1 MMFTAIK
8 SLFYCTLQSCAVMR
22 SNPGWRSHKSNCVAV
37 LLIAVIGLVACGAPA
52 SSPPPVLRIVEP
64 GQGARLTINIEIPVR
79 VEYSGAG
86 FVQVHIWV
94 NGQRVGTLPMQPG
107 STNAS
112 LLWTPQ
118 AVGNHVL
125 YLEARDAENKLI
137 ALSDVVAVR
146 VEVPEPTAAPTA
158 VPTSEPTLAPTPEPS
173 PAPVEATTTTATPSP
188 SPAATPGVT
197 VVNDFVN
204 LRAGPGT
211 SYDWVGRLNQGQTAR
226 VTGKSS
232 DGQWWQINV
241 EGKTV
246 WVSGKFVQA
255 NEAAEDVSVAQAPP
269 APTLA
274 LPTPASVSPSVAA
287 VVPTAPVEPLPASP
301 VPPAELDCNPSNPHW
316 AATLN
321 NAPDYTFCTPVPFE
335 FVPNASA
342 DPDEMVI
349 RWHIYGIKSLE
360 LRIDPSGDDCGM
372 GSGGLRQQVSFKE
385 DNFRLN
391 RRSWPSGG
399 YKIGLFATLHDGR
412 IQDWGELHFC
422 GKS

>member
-1 MMFTAIK
+1 
-8 SLFYCTLQSCAVMR
+8 MR
-22 SNPGWRSHKSNCVAV
+22 TGPARRSHKSGCVVV
-37 LLIAVIGLVACGAPA
+37 LLIAATGLVACGAAVPSA
-52 SSPPPVLRIVEP
+52 PPPVLRIVEP
-64 GQGARLTINIEIPVR
+64 AQDARLTINTEVPVR
-79 VEYSGAG
+79 VEYSGAS
-86 FVQVHIWV
+86 FVQVHVWV
-94 NGQRVGTLPMQPG
+94 NGRRVGALPMQPG
-107 STNAS
+107 RADAS

-118 AVGNHVL
+118 TLGNHVL
-125 YLEARDAENKLI
+125 YLEARDAEDKLV
-137 ALSDVVAVR
+137 ALSDVIAVR
-146 VEVPEPTAAPTA
+146 VEAPEPTAAPTA
-158 VPTSEPTLAPTPEPS
+158 VAMPEPTLAPTAEPS
-173 PAPVEATTTTATPSP
+173 PSPAEAMTATATPSP
-188 SPAATPGVT
+188 APTATPGVT
-197 VVNDFVN
+197 VSNDFVN

-211 SYDWVGRLNQGQTAR
+211 SYDLVGRLNQGQTAR

-232 DGQWWQINV
+232 DGQWWQVSV
-241 EGKTV
+241 EGKMA

-255 NEAAEDVSVAQAPP
+255 NEAARDVSVAQAPP

-274 LPTPASVSPSVAA
+274 PPTPALLPIAA
-287 VVPTAPVEPLPASP
+287 VAPATPVEP
-301 VPPAELDCNPSNPHW
+301 PPTPTPLAEPECNPSNPYW

-335 FVPNASA
+335 FVPNASP

-372 GSGGLRQQVSFKE
+372 GSTGLRRQVPFKE

-391 RRSWPSGG
+391 RRDWPAGG

-422 GKS
+422 GKG

>member
-1 MMFTAIK
+1 MVFTAIE
-8 SLFYCTLQSCAVMR
+8 SLFYCTLQSSLVTR
-22 SNPGWRSHKSNCVAV
+22 SNPGWEGHKSSFVAI
-37 LLIAVIGLVACGAPA
+37 LLAAATGLAACGAPA
-52 SSPPPVLRIVEP
+52 TPESPPSLRIVEP
-64 GQGARLTINIEIPVR
+64 SQGARLMMNVETPVR
-79 VEYSGAG
+79 VEYSGPG
-86 FVQVHIWV
+86 FAQIHVWV
-94 NGQRVGTLPMQPG
+94 NGQRVGTLPIQPG
-107 STNAS
+107 NADAS
-112 LLWTPQ
+112 LLWMPQ
-118 AVGNHVL
+118 AIGNHVL
-125 YLEARDAENKLI
+125 YLEARDAEDKLI
-137 ALSDVVAVR
+137 ALSDVIAVR
-146 VEVPEPTAAPTA
+146 VEAPEPTA
-158 VPTSEPTLAPTPEPS
+158 VPTAVPTLEPTLAPTPEPS
-173 PAPVEATTTTATPSP
+173 PSPAEAAAMAATPVP
-188 SPAATPGVT
+188 SPTATPGVT

-211 SYDWVGRLNQGQTAR
+211 NYDLVGRLNQGQTAR

-232 DGQWWQINV
+232 DGQWWQISV

-246 WVSGKFVQA
+246 WVSGQFVQA
-255 NEAAEDVSVAQAPP
+255 NDAAKGVSIAQAPA

-274 LPTPASVSPSVAA
+274 PPTPAAAPPVAA
-287 VVPTAPVEPLPASP
+287 VAPTTSAEPSPATP
-301 VPPAELDCNPSNPHW
+301 APPAEPDCNPSNPYW

-360 LRIDPSGDDCGM
+360 LRIDPSGDECGV
-372 GSGGLRQQVSFKE
+372 GSGGLRQQVPFKE

-391 RRSWPSGG
+391 RRSWPPGG

-422 GKS
+422 GKG